1 MADFTSISALS
12 KLVITSTIIR
22 SSKKSLVWTTSQCKI
37 ICFTKERL
45 TRGEGMEESKKVKI
59 SVNDVTKV
67 FGKNPKKAIELLKK
81 GKTKQE
87 ILQKTGSTVG
97 VNQAN
102 FEVYSGEIFVIMGL
116 SGSGKSTLVRL
127 LNRLIEP
134 TSGKILLDGVDVVKM
149 NKEEL
154 RNVRRKKLSMVFQRF
169 ALFPHRTVLE
179 NAGYGLEIQGFPTS
193 EIASKAQESLELVGL
208 KGYENQYPD
217 QLSGGMQQRVGLA
230 RALANDPDI
239 LLMDEAFSAL
249 DPLIRKDMQDELLQL
264 QSTMEKTIVF
274 ITHDLDEA
282 LRIGDR
288 IALMKDGNIV
298 QIGTPEEILMNP
310 SNDYVERFVED
321 VDLSKVL
328 TAAHVMKRAETMSI
342 EKGPR
347 VALKLMKDNGLST
360 IYAIN
365 KQNRL
370 LGAIT
375 AGDASNAVEQN
386 LSLEQALTKDVITV
400 APETLLTDLFDK
412 VSTATIPVA
421 VVDKENR
428 LKGIVIRGAVI
439 GALAGN
445 NTYINGFDK
454 DSPSSNNLRE
464 VK

>member
-1 MADFTSISALS
+1 MNRKDRT
-12 KLVITSTIIR
+12 
-22 SSKKSLVWTTSQCKI
+22 
-37 ICFTKERL
+37 
-45 TRGEGMEESKKVKI
+45 VKI
-59 SVNDVTKV
+59 AIRDVSKI
-67 FGKNPKKAIELLKK
+67 FGKNTKKAAQLLKL

-87 ILQKTGSTVG
+87 ILKETGSTVG
-97 VNQAN
+97 VNRAN
-102 FEVYSGEIFVIMGL
+102 FEVYPGEIFVIMGL
-116 SGSGKSTLVRL
+116 SGSGKSTLVRMF
-127 LNRLIEP
+127 NRLIDP
-134 TSGKILLDGVDVVKM
+134 TSGQVFIDGEDIVAM

-169 ALFPHRTVLE
+169 ALFPHRTVLANTE
-179 NAGYGLEIQGFPTS
+179 YGLEIQGIDKES
-193 EIASKAQESLELVGL
+193 RKQKALDALKLVGL
-208 KGYENQYPD
+208 EGYENQLPS

-249 DPLIRKDMQDELLQL
+249 DPLIRKDMQDELLDL
-264 QSTMEKTIVF
+264 QTTMEKTIIF

-328 TAAHVMKRAETMSI
+328 TAGHVMKRAETVQV
-342 EKGPR
+342 EKGAR
-347 VALKLMKDNGLST
+347 VALRVMKDNGIST
-360 IYAIN
+360 VYLVD
-365 KQNRL
+365 KQKKL

-375 AGDASNAVEQN
+375 AAEAKKAMEKN
-386 LSLEQALTKDVITV
+386 LSLAEVMKKDLTTV
-400 APETLLTDLFDK
+400 QQDTLLTDLFDD
-412 VSTATIPVA
+412 VSTAEIPVA
-421 VVDKENR
+421 VVDQENR

-445 NTYINGFDK
+445 DAYINGTMPQELPVTDE
-454 DSPSSNNLRE
+454 RE
-464 VK
+464 VL